1 MKNYWKLL
9 SAISL
14 CAVTLGWMHGAA
26 AQQLGADFNG
36 YSVNLFGSMPVS
48 QSPST
53 QAGAGF
59 IYDGQNA
66 HDHLRFLYANLLATG
81 DLGVPGATAGVGV
94 RGFFADRTHFDGGG
108 VALGGQVNYYLPR
121 FNRVGV
127 SAEIWYAPGVLAPGD
142 YQRYL
147 QYGADLNYRVLRQ
160 ATIYAGYRRIQL
172 PVEGARYN
180 LVAHAPDQGW
190 HIGLRVDF

>member
-1 MKNYWKLL
+1 MKKYWKTWFV
-9 SAISL
+9 IPL
-14 CAVTLGWMHGAA
+14 CGAALAWMHAA
-26 AQQLGADFNG
+26 TAQQLGADFNG
-36 YSVNLFGSMPVS
+36 YSVNFFGSMPIS
-48 QSPST
+48 RSPAT
-53 QAGAGF
+53 TAGAGF

-66 HDHLRFLYANLLATG
+66 HDHLRLLYANLLARG

-108 VALGGQVNYYLPR
+108 VALGGQVDYYFPR
-121 FNRVGV
+121 FNRVGM
-127 SAEIWYAPGVLAPGD
+127 SANIWYAPGVLVPGD

-160 ATIYAGYRRIQL
+160 ATLYAGYRRVLL
-172 PVEGARYN
+172 PVEGTRYN